1 MLHYVTPCFV
11 TSTDQGV
18 WTVSSCFVTNET
30 NETDHQWE
38 LLLVC
43 FICFILFQS
52 ILEYSLYILIVL
64 SVSVTEKKTCPKKN
78 LRGFCAVSSMNMCLW
93 LDEELI
99 RLWWLLPTFQHYTGT
114 RTKLIYIVSHKLWKN
129 YQTCMNK
136 CLWLDEELIRLW
148 WLLPNFQHY
157 TGTRTKLIYI
167 VSHKLLEEFVPTF
180 MKIWLRQDKE
190 PISVWW
196 P

>member
-52 ILEYSLYILIVL
+52 ILEYSLYILIVT
-64 SVSVTEKKTCPKKN
+64 SVSVTEKENVPKKN
-78 LRGFCAVSSMNMCLW
+78 LRGFCAVSTQSPLLCSKTGVYRAIHYFSYFCSKHRSWYSLVLPRWGGSNVYPQSMFW
-93 LDEELI
+93 AEI
-99 RLWWLLPTFQHYTGT
+99 
-114 RTKLIYIVSHKLWKN
+114 WKIS
-129 YQTCMNK
+129 Q
-136 CLWLDEELIRLW
+136 
-148 WLLPNFQHY
+148 F
-157 TGTRTKLIYI
+157 
-167 VSHKLLEEFVPTF
+167 F
-180 MKIWLRQDKE
+180 IWKF
-190 PISVWW
+190 
-196 P
+196 